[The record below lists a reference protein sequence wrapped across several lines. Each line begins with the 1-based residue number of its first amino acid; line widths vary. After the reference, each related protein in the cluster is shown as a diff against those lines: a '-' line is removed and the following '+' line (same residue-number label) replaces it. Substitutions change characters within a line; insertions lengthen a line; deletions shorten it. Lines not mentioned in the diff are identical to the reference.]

1 MFSFVVYIKSLA
13 CLLITN
19 SHFNRIW
26 PISAMA
32 TGGAIGN
39 ALFFMV
45 AGFCLS
51 RVDGN
56 FRSWYGKRLFRLYP
70 QTWMVI
76 LITLLFNQE
85 KPCDAIAYL
94 RTFIFP
100 TWYWFVGAIA
110 LYYAICFAI
119 KKNRVNVKIVSKLC
133 FPMSLLLAIGGI
145 GISADIVYRVH
156 HMVIRKVAK

>member
-51 RVDGN
+51 RVG
-56 FRSWYGKRLFRLYP
+56 L
-70 QTWMVI
+70 
-76 LITLLFNQE
+76 
-85 KPCDAIAYL
+85 
-94 RTFIFP
+94 
-100 TWYWFVGAIA
+100 
-110 LYYAICFAI
+110 
-119 KKNRVNVKIVSKLC
+119 
-133 FPMSLLLAIGGI
+133 
-145 GISADIVYRVH
+145 SADIVYRVH